1 MNKTLE
7 IYHALLQDL
16 QKNKYNPS
24 SNIHRKYTCTNQI
37 GIVYS
42 VSAGARMRALS
53 IPADKASQNMN
64 FPVWKGVRIEL
75 VTMPDYSPNNQLYI
89 QLQQMPGTEPY
100 IFEIVAD
107 DLRRGIDTMPS
118 GQGSTK
124 RTTEILKKWKE
135 FFTAGKLP
143 ILSGAAAQGLYG
155 ELLFLSELINNMGTM
170 AVNYWSGINNET
182 HDFYIGQNAVEIK
195 TTSTQAPYM
204 AHINSEYQ
212 LDDHDVNGRLY
223 LRMYAFRKD
232 TNGGQRLPEIIGV
245 IREML
250 KSDYSSR
257 NIFEGKLAK
266 AGYLDVAEDYYQ
278 EGYTIRDTYSFE
290 IKDNFPRIVKK
301 NVPNGIYELE
311 YSISIAQCM
320 DYAIESKD
328 LFKGIKG

>member
-16 QKNKYNPS
+16 QKNKYDPS

-42 VSAGARMRALS
+42 VSIGARMRALS
-53 IPADKASQNMN
+53 IPADKTSQNMN

-143 ILSGAAAQGLYG
+143 ILSGAATQGLY
-155 ELLFLSELINNMGTM
+155 
-170 AVNYWSGINNET
+170 
-182 HDFYIGQNAVEIK
+182 
-195 TTSTQAPYM
+195 
-204 AHINSEYQ
+204 
-212 LDDHDVNGRLY
+212 
-223 LRMYAFRKD
+223 
-232 TNGGQRLPEIIGV
+232 
-245 IREML
+245 
-250 KSDYSSR
+250 
-257 NIFEGKLAK
+257 
-266 AGYLDVAEDYYQ
+266 
-278 EGYTIRDTYSFE
+278 
-290 IKDNFPRIVKK
+290 
-301 NVPNGIYELE
+301 
-311 YSISIAQCM
+311 
-320 DYAIESKD
+320 
-328 LFKGIKG
+328 